1 MAQCNTIGFVVSYCI
16 SNTIVLEIS
25 KFATKQRYT
34 IAYKTLQRQRNI
46 TQNATDKYSVK

>member
-1 MAQCNTIGFVVSYCI
+1 MAQCNTIGFVVSYGM
-16 SNTIVLEIS
+16 SNTIVLEPS

-34 IAYKTLQRQRNI
+34 IAYRTLQRPSDI